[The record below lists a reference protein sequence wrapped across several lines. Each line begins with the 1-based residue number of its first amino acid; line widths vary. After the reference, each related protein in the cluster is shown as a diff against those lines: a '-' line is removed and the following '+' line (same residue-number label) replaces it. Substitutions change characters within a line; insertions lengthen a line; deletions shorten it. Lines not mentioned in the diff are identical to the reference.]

1 MARCG
6 HCNHENAADARLC
19 EHCGAQVPAPIPPSP
34 IPPRTFGE
42 EIGEAGRRMGEAFG
56 QMGKTSGEGAGR
68 TGNRFEA
75 WWDQTL
81 GFAAPLVSGFI
92 GVVVLLCAI
101 VMMGV
106 IAAFS
111 EDENFGN
118 DLVSFV
124 ERNLWLFVGL
134 IFLNSFSSY
143 FHRRYRKT
151 WRWIMPVPMA
161 VGSLGWFW
169 IFAQVLE
176 IAQTDLG
183 HPRLGDLAN
192 IIELMLPLIFVLV
205 LVIGYLMVFWITIG
219 ERGDEPPR
227 YGRYGRIR

>member
-1 MARCG
+1 MSRCG
-6 HCNHENAADARLC
+6 YCGRENGADARFC
-19 EHCGAQVPAPIPPSP
+19 ENCGAQLTFPITPST

-42 EIGEAGRRMGEAFG
+42 EMGETGRKVGEAFG
-56 QMGKTSGEGAGR
+56 QMDKTWGEETGR
-68 TGNRFEA
+68 TGHRLED

-92 GVVVLLCAI
+92 GVVVLLFAI
-101 VMMGV
+101 VMMGI
-106 IAAFS
+106 IATFS
-111 EDENFGN
+111 EHEVFWN

-134 IFLNSFSSY
+134 IFLNSFSNY

-151 WRWIMPVPMA
+151 WRWVIPVPIA

-169 IFAQVLE
+169 IFAQALE
-176 IAQTDLG
+176 IAGADTV

-192 IIELMLPLIFVLV
+192 IIEFMLPVIFVLV

-227 YGRYGRIR
+227 YGKYGRIR